1 MPNRCNNWIFLAA
14 SLVALALTLGPALGQ
29 DDEKI
34 LDEIVAK
41 VNTRVIT
48 LTDLSRDLQ
57 LLRVSLRD
65 EVQDPDRFEE
75 EFQKRKKELLR
86 NVIQNEVMTQKAEEL
101 GITANIDQEVDA
113 AVDQMRQQAGI
124 PSMEVMEQAL
134 QQRGTTLQEYRR
146 NFKERM
152 TIDWL
157 VQQSVYSKITLLAE
171 EIEGYYQEHPEQFTE
186 PAEIELAEILF
197 LKEGKNLEEV
207 RRKAEEVAAK
217 VTADNF
223 EEMAKENS
231 EGPTASKG
239 GGIGTFKKGSLSE
252 ALDAVAFKLDV
263 NQISPVVETDYG
275 FQIVKVV
282 SQKAPVVK
290 PLEEV
295 RPLIQRYLYQLK
307 AQPELKTFLDE
318 LLQQSYIYIAPKY
331 RAEYSVEGLGS

>member
-1 MPNRCNNWIFLAA
+1 MGAVGLLLTAA
-14 SLVALALTLGPALGQ
+14 FAVAQ

-41 VNTRVIT
+41 VNTKIIT
-48 LTDLSRDLQ
+48 LTDLNRDLQ

-65 EVQDPDRFEE
+65 EVQDADRFEE

-86 NVIQNEVMTQKAEEL
+86 NIIQNEVMTQKAEEL

-113 AVDQMRQQAGI
+113 AVDQMRQQLGI

-134 QQRGTTLQEYRR
+134 QQRGTTLAEYRR

-157 VQQSVYSKITLLAE
+157 VQQAVYSKITLMADD
-171 EIEGYYQEHPEQFTE
+171 IEGYYKENQDQFTE
-186 PAEIELAEILF
+186 PAEVELAEILF
-197 LKEGKNLEEV
+197 LKEGKDPEVV
-207 RRKAEEVAAK
+207 RRKAQEVAAK
-217 VTADNF
+217 VTPENF
-223 EEMAKENS
+223 EELAKQYS

-239 GGIGTFKKGSLSE
+239 GGIGSFKKGSLSD

-263 NQISPVVETDYG
+263 NQISPVIETDYG
-275 FQIVKVV
+275 FQIVKLL
-282 SQKAPVVK
+282 SRSAPTVK

-295 RPLIQRYLYQLK
+295 RSQIQRYLYQVK
-307 AQPELKTFLDE
+307 AQPELKSFLDD
-318 LLQQSYIYIAPKY
+318 LLQQSYIYVAPKY
-331 RAEYSVEGLGS
+331 RAEFNVDGLGK